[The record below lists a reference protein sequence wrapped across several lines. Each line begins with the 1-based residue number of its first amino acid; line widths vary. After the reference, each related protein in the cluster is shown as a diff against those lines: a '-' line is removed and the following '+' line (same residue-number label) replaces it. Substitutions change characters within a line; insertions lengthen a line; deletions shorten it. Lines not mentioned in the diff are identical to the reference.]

1 MFDETSSLVPAESAP
16 AVGSNSL
23 PELAALIRDE
33 HTAVEQAKAD
43 GLEHAHLAGEFL
55 NEAKPLVTMSGK
67 KWMDWVKENCG
78 FSHSTANKYMRVA
91 KMGIR
96 NAVPNLSFR
105 EAVKRSA
112 GKKSGGAPA
121 SLRKAKREH
130 DEAIVHLD
138 RVIELLRSRQKGERV
153 NAINRLLV
161 GWGMTVGDL
170 GSHR

>member
-1 MFDETSSLVPAESAP
+1 MFDETSSLVPAESAL

-33 HTAVEQAKAD
+33 HAVVEQAKNN

-55 NEAKPLVTMSGK
+55 NEAKPLVLKSGK
-67 KWMDWVKENCG
+67 KFMAWVEENCG

-105 EAVKRSA
+105 DALKLTA

-121 SLRKAKREH
+121 RPRKPKENP
-130 DEAIVHLD
+130 ITHLD
-138 RVIELLRSRQKGERV
+138 RAAEMLRSPGERV
-153 NAINRLLV
+153 NAIRHLLEI
-161 GWGMTVGDL
+161 WGMTVGDL
-170 GSHR
+170 ELR